1 MIFNVAIVEDE
12 KKEAEKLEKL
22 LRRSFDGVGQLCK
35 IKTFLSAVTFCEQ
48 YRADYDVIF
57 FDIEMPDMT
66 GMEAARFVRERDE
79 KAVIVFVTN
88 MIQCAVEGYTVNAF
102 DFIVKPINEGSFAI
116 KFDRILNMMKKN
128 TDDTM
133 LTLNATDGTKR
144 VKVSDIVYIEV
155 RNHHLTYYMTD
166 GEITVRGSLAET
178 EKLLGANNFGRCNSC
193 YLVNLK
199 YVTEFHGDYITVNG
213 DSLKVSQTKKQQFMS
228 DFAKYLGG
236 GAC

>member
-1 MIFNVAIVEDE
+1 MIYNVAVVEDV
-12 KKEAEKLEKL
+12 KKEADNLERL
-22 LRRSFDGVGQLCK
+22 LKRSFESKGQSCR
-35 IKTFLSAVTFCEQ
+35 IRSFNSAVAFCEQ
-48 YRADYDVIF
+48 FRADYDVVF

-116 KFDRILNMMKKN
+116 KFDRILNMLKKN
-128 TDDTM
+128 SDDTTI
-133 LTLNATDGTKR
+133 TLNASDGTKR
-144 VKVSDIVYIEV
+144 VRINDIAYIEV
-155 RNHHLTYYMTD
+155 RNHHLTFHNTEGD
-166 GEITVRGSLAET
+166 IIVRGTLAET
-178 EKLLGANNFGRCNSC
+178 EKLLGTSNFSRCNSC

-199 YVTEFHGDYITVNG
+199 YVTEFNGDHIKVNG
-213 DSLKVSQTKKQQFMS
+213 EFLKVSQTRKQQFMS

>member
-1 MIFNVAIVEDE
+1 MIYNVAIVEDV
-12 KKEAEKLEKL
+12 KKEADKLEKL
-22 LRRSFDGVGQLCK
+22 LTRSFGNVGQPCK
-35 IKTFLSAVTFCEQ
+35 IKVFLSAVTFCEQ
-48 YRADYDVIF
+48 FRADYDVIF
-57 FDIEMPDMT
+57 LDIEMPDMT

-116 KFDRILNMMKKN
+116 KFDRILNMLKKN
-128 TDDTM
+128 SDDTTI
-133 LTLNATDGTKR
+133 TLNASDGTKR
-144 VKVSDIVYIEV
+144 VRINDIAYIEV
-155 RNHHLTYYMTD
+155 HNHHLTFHNTEGD
-166 GEITVRGSLAET
+166 IIVRGTLAET
-178 EKLLGANNFGRCNSC
+178 EKLLGTSNFSRCNSC

-199 YVTEFHGDYITVNG
+199 YVTEFNGDHIKVNG
-213 DSLKVSQTKKQQFMS
+213 EFLKVSQTRKQQFMS